1 MILNEKYYNALINK
15 YSIRRDCDKMVCLST
30 SMILDNY
37 RSRNVYFNFPKDYN
51 LQKITNLLYQDLSK
65 QIFLN
70 HADLTDYSVGD
81 RLKRIKEKGKN
92 IYVITK
98 IEWPTYTLHKEND
111 ENHTVIQGITY
122 DNLKLNYIKIKHN
135 INHNTFLKYSN
146 FFKDINEYGFLP
158 THFTKKLVLIAGQT
172 IWNGL
177 ENRSSIPSIYLPNT
191 REGEQT
197 IRKSIEGLEDCIAY
211 ITPKYEVC
219 YEEIFKKNI
228 AIDTI
233 LVCDTDLDSVPQII
247 QDQSKYH
254 FKLIVLSNESNKQ
267 KPNNITLWNWQKEE
281 IQLLEEKNSNKIEI
295 ACIEDEEFDCY
306 MQHFE
311 ECMKYVSEL
320 EYPLKLKSYGYYLRL
335 ALNAIQEEQFDYLL
349 MRLKSDKEL
358 EHNEGGYEDFGENN
372 PKKALKNLISY
383 LKVNNPKFKKLN
395 EVISKTTKKT
405 LYIVAREDVEY
416 YRTNR
421 NKNCQFIT
429 QKELKT
435 FIKKNNTHKKTI
447 IFNSFN
453 GSKDFDFIYNLPN
466 DVRLVLYRQ
475 EKDLYFRQLQNHK
488 KQLEEELTSTDR
500 FSICGIKYEPI
511 VKDEVKISP
520 TLEQIIERLDQ
531 RSNTAYDGYKSES
544 DSILDDLEE
553 EDITYKIFFTNGFET
568 EIKSNETVFDE
579 KGDLIKAYKLKPNYK
594 ISVYPKEQFA
604 ENLLQIAIEVE
615 PEKFGK
621 INEHSI
627 YWQELLKLLDN
638 TFSSRDLLYKK
649 LKERGLK
656 VLPATVDTYFGG
668 KIKFPMYNSDLQA
681 ICAVAEEIMPESKIL
696 DEMFLQLKKS
706 KQLYNS
712 TMIAL
717 GRGVKQELRQFL
729 KEKTVGE
736 ILQKKNFTEDTLR
749 QFINKF
755 MPLLTISKIEK
766 IDNEQ

>member
-15 YSIRRDCDKMVCLST
+15 YSIREDCNKVVSLSF
-30 SMILDNY
+30 SMIFGNY
-37 RSRNVYFNFPKDYN
+37 RNKNVHFDFPKGYD
-51 LQKITNLLYQDLSK
+51 LQQIINLLYEDLSQLIFK
-65 QIFLN
+65 Q
-70 HADLTDYSVGD
+70 HADITDYSVGD
-81 RLKRIKEKGKN
+81 RLKRTKEKGKN

-98 IEWPTYTLHKEND
+98 INGSLYFLTKER
-111 ENHTVIQGITY
+111 
-122 DNLKLNYIKIKHN
+122 DNSNLEIKATFDCLKRHYIKIQK
-135 INHNTFLKYSN
+135 NTRNTTLSKYSDY
-146 FFKDINEYGFLP
+146 FKKYNEYGFLP

-197 IRKSIEGLEDCIAY
+197 IRKSIEGLEDCIVY

-247 QDQSKYH
+247 QDQSKYY

-267 KPNNITLWNWQKEE
+267 RPNNITLWNWQKEE

-306 MQHFE
+306 IQHFE

-320 EYPLKLKSYGYYLRL
+320 EYPIKLKSYGYYLRL

-349 MRLKSDKEL
+349 MRLKNNKEL

-372 PKKALKNLISY
+372 PKKALENLILY
-383 LKVNNPKFKKLN
+383 LKNNNPKKMALQKTISEICKKSIVVVDREDFEVFSTPRNSNYKIVTNTELKKLLKDN
-395 EVISKTTKKT
+395 ETYT
-405 LYIVAREDVEY
+405 
-416 YRTNR
+416 
-421 NKNCQFIT
+421 
-429 QKELKT
+429 
-435 FIKKNNTHKKTI
+435 KTI
-447 IFNSFN
+447 VFNSFN

-466 DVRLVLYRQ
+466 NVRLVLYRQ

-488 KQLEEELTSTDR
+488 KQLEEELTCTDR

-511 VKDEVKISP
+511 VEDQVKVSP

-531 RSNTAYDGYKSES
+531 RSNTVYDGYKSES

-553 EDITYKIFFTNGFET
+553 EDITYKIFFTNGFEA
-568 EIKSNETVFDE
+568 EIKSNETVFNE

-627 YWQELLKLLDN
+627 YWQELLKLLDK

-649 LKERGLK
+649 LKELGLK
-656 VLPATVDTYFGG
+656 VLPATIDAYFSG
-668 KIKFPMYNSDLQA
+668 KRKFPMYNSDLYA
-681 ICAVAEEIMPESKIL
+681 ICKAAEEIKQEEKIL
-696 DEMFLQLKKS
+696 EEVFPQLKKS

-755 MPLLTISKIEK
+755 MPLLTISKIEE
-766 IDNEQ
+766 IDNGQ